1 MITIKSHKEVDY
13 MRKAGKIVSGTFE
26 ALKQAIKP
34 GITTKELDRIAYEY
48 IISHDAKPSFKGYSG
63 FPASICTSVNEQV
76 IHGIPDGR
84 KLCDGDI
91 ISIDIGACYK
101 GYHGDSAKTFA
112 VGNISDEAQRL
123 IDVTRQSFY
132 EGIAYARRGNRICE
146 ISAAV
151 QDCVEKNGFGV
162 VRDYTGHGVGSS
174 LHEEPSILNY
184 VTKVRG
190 PRMLAGMTIAVE
202 PMVTAGHY
210 DVYVEDNDWTVCT
223 DDGSLSAHYE
233 HTILITDGECEILTR

>member
-13 MRKAGKIVSGTFE
+13 MRKAGKIVSGTFDV
-26 ALKQAIKP
+26 LKKAIKP

-48 IISHDAKPSFKGYSG
+48 IKSCGATPSFLGYSG
-63 FPASICTSVNEQV
+63 FPASICTSVNDQV
-76 IHGIPDGR
+76 IHGIPDNT

-101 GYHGDSAKTFA
+101 GFHGDSAKTLP
-112 VGNISDEAQRL
+112 VGNISAEAQKL

-132 EGIAYARRGNRICE
+132 EGIAHAKRGNRISE
-146 ISAAV
+146 ISAAI
-151 QDCVEKNGFGV
+151 QDYVEKHGYGV
-162 VRDYTGHGVGSS
+162 VRDYTGHGIGSS

-190 PRMLAGMTIAVE
+190 PRLLAGMTIAVE
-202 PMVTAGHY
+202 PMITAGHY
-210 DVYVEDNDWTVCT
+210 DVYVDDNDWTVAT
-223 DDGSLSAHYE
+223 FDGSLAAHYE
-233 HTILITDGECEILTR
+233 HTVLITDGECEILTR

>member
-1 MITIKSHKEVDY
+1 MITIKSHKEIDC

-26 ALKQAIKP
+26 ELKKAIKP
-34 GITTKELDRIAYEY
+34 GISTKELDRIAYEY
-48 IISHDAKPSFKGYSG
+48 IKSNGATPSFLGYGG
-63 FPASICTSVNEQV
+63 FPGSICASVNDQV
-76 IHGIPDGR
+76 IHGIPDGT
-84 KLCDGDI
+84 KLKDGDI

-101 GYHGDSAKTFA
+101 GFHGDSAKTFP
-112 VGNISDEAQRL
+112 VGNVSKEAQKL

-132 EGIAYARRGNRICE
+132 EGIAFAKRGNRIVD
-146 ISAAV
+146 ISSAI
-151 QDCVEKNGFGV
+151 QSYVEKHGYGI
-162 VRDYTGHGVGSS
+162 VRDYTGHGIGSS
-174 LHEEPSILNY
+174 LHEEPSVLNY

-223 DDGSLSAHYE
+223 EDGSLAAHYE